1 MDSTCETV
9 LRFLE
14 KGTPLVMVTMMDRSG
29 SVPRTAGAR
38 MLVRSNGAI
47 WGTVG
52 GGRYEAEAI
61 ALAMRLLEEA
71 NRAEANGTSEN
82 GLAKES
88 RGAILEFSLRGVT
101 DMDMICGG
109 ALSLLLQVLP
119 CNAGVT
125 EMFRAGFDA
134 EREARP
140 FVLIS
145 RFRRSK
151 DNGASAVR
159 FPSGAPVSG
168 LEAGRETPVRVE
180 LNMYF
185 PENGAT
191 VQGNTGGEGVP
202 LSVLEQARQ
211 LNSLV
216 PRYMEQEDT
225 GYLLE
230 LFPRP
235 FRIIVFGGGHVSRE
249 LVKLCLGVDF
259 PVTVLDDRPEFAN
272 SERFPGSDIRVPVSL
287 AEKDAAACLENLGIG
302 PRDGIVIV
310 TRGHAHDRDVLAAAL
325 ETRAGYIGMIGSKS
339 KRAAVYASLRDSG
352 VSAERLA
359 FVHSPIGLAIGA
371 DTPQEIAVSIASEL
385 IQWRKQARDAEEAR
399 DTAPATG
406 KNCPA

>member
-9 LRFLE
+9 LQFLE

-38 MLVRSNGAI
+38 MLVRSNGGI

-71 NRAEANGTSEN
+71 QRASED
-82 GLAKES
+82 GRTMGS
-88 RGAILEFSLRGVT
+88 RGAVLEFSLRGVT

-119 CNAGVT
+119 CDPEVSGMFKAGWK
-125 EMFRAGFDA
+125 A

-140 FVLIS
+140 FVLVSRICRDEDVAGIS
-145 RFRRSK
+145 QA
-151 DNGASAVR
+151 GMPA
-159 FPSGAPVSG
+159 GAPVSG
-168 LEAGRETPVRVE
+168 LEAGKEIPVRVE
-180 LNMYF
+180 RSLCF
-185 PENGAT
+185 PENGVT
-191 VQGNTGGEGVP
+191 LPGNGGSEKLPEAILGLAEQLHSMIPSYREMEGK
-202 LSVLEQARQ
+202 
-211 LNSLV
+211 
-216 PRYMEQEDT
+216 

-235 FRIIVFGGGHVSRE
+235 FRIIIFGGGHVSRE
-249 LVKLCLGVDF
+249 LAQLCLGVDF
-259 PVTVLDDRPEFAN
+259 PVTVFDDRPEFAN
-272 SERFPGSDIRVPVSL
+272 SERFPGSDVRVPPGL
-287 AEKDAAACLENLGIG
+287 AEKDAAACLEKLGIG

-325 ETRAGYIGMIGSKS
+325 ETGAGYIGMIGSKS
-339 KRAAVYASLRDSG
+339 KRMAVYASLRDAG
-352 VSAERLA
+352 VSAERLD

-371 DTPQEIAVSIASEL
+371 DTPQEIAVSIAAEL
-385 IQWRKQARDAEEAR
+385 IQWRKQARDAEEVSAA
-399 DTAPATG
+399 APAAG